1 MKLRRFVSGL
11 IFGLGCAFSF
21 LGLMAIILPAI
32 GNPQMQLVLAGFEMS
47 SAHPVVDAI
56 NRFMRFVFAQ
66 NWRVLYLGL
75 LVAAS
80 GAMLFLRFTPKSTA
94 AKEPAAVPPVPQPV
108 QPEPAEKPNPYA
120 RVTYHLPQ
128 VEEKISWSFH
138 QEPILERNV
147 IDSPE
152 AEPAADVQPY
162 FSPRFNIESRAMETE
177 TGAWS
182 QSGSRILIR
191 SMPEYE
197 PEPEPLPET
206 VLPKPEPV
214 PSSPAPAAPPASR
227 MTSPRI
233 RSTMGRHTH

>member
-1 MKLRRFVSGL
+1 MKFRRFASGL

-32 GNPQMQLVLAGFEMS
+32 ENPQMQLVLAGFEMS

-75 LVAAS
+75 LVTAA
-80 GAMLFLRFTPKSTA
+80 GALLLLRFTPKPKA
-94 AKEPAAVPPVPQPV
+94 VQEPKEAPPAPQPV

-120 RVTYHLPQ
+120 RVTYHQPQ
-128 VEEKISWSFH
+128 ADEKISCSFH

-147 IDSPE
+147 IDTPE
-152 AEPAADVQPY
+152 PEPVVEVQPY
-162 FSPRFNIESRAMETE
+162 FSPRFTFESRAMETE
-177 TGAWS
+177 TGSPS

-191 SMPEYE
+191 NTPEPIAE
-197 PEPEPLPET
+197 PEIVSPEPAP
-206 VLPKPEPV
+206 P
-214 PSSPAPAAPPASR
+214 SPAPAAPPTAR

>member
-1 MKLRRFVSGL
+1 MKFRRFASGL

-21 LGLMAIILPAI
+21 LGLMAIVLPAI
-32 GNPQMQLVLAGFEMS
+32 ENPQMQLVLAGFEMT
-47 SAHPVVDAI
+47 SANPLVDAI

-75 LVAAS
+75 LVTAA
-80 GAMLFLRFTPKSTA
+80 GALLLLRFTPKPKA
-94 AKEPAAVPPVPQPV
+94 AQEPEKAPPAPQPV

-120 RVTYHLPQ
+120 RVTYHQPQ

-147 IDSPE
+147 IDTPE
-152 AEPAADVQPY
+152 PEPPADVQPY
-162 FSPRFNIESRAMETE
+162 YSPRFTYESRAMETE

-191 SMPEYE
+191 NTPDPIAE
-197 PEPEPLPET
+197 PET
-206 VLPKPEPV
+206 VSPEPAP
-214 PSSPAPAAPPASR
+214 PSPVPAAPPTSR